1 MMNENEQETQRETKE
16 EQSIM
21 IVQNIEEQGRVL
33 GVILSAAV
41 SIHVLFPKTGTSQ
54 ETTVVH
60 CLHLL
65 TVHSLMIWR
74 DVKIIR

>member
-21 IVQNIEEQGRVL
+21 ILQNIEEQGRVL

-41 SIHVLFPKTGTSQ
+41 FVHVLSPKTGTSQ
-54 ETTVVH
+54 ETT
-60 CLHLL
+60 
-65 TVHSLMIWR
+65 
-74 DVKIIR
+74 